1 MEKQLASVFDYFA
14 IFDYFPSFEEVYTFF
29 PKKISKKRLK
39 TVYEAKKYTVGEYS
53 KNKLKIQ
60 NSKFKISKEKLSN
73 WRFRAYVKLVSLF
86 PQIKLVGLSG
96 SVAMMNARESDD
108 IDLFII
114 TAKNRLFTARFIA
127 LIFAQLLGLRRQR
140 QTEKLDIVLSNH
152 LTSKNVRTIASKKTS
167 SFLTNHQALIADHS
181 TKDKTKDKVC
191 LNLFFDGGN
200 LRIPK
205 SKQTLFVGHEVL
217 QMKPLVSK
225 DFTYEK
231 FLSANRW
238 VYSFF
243 PNAKGSSKIK
253 IRKLR
258 QSNDCAILK
267 RVFDLVEAVLK
278 RIQLSIIYSH
288 KTTEIITNT
297 QLWFHP
303 DDYGK
308 RFKVNKSAKKL

>member
-152 LTSKNVRTIASKKTS
+152 
-167 SFLTNHQALIADHS
+167 QALIADHS

>member
-73 WRFRAYVKLVSLF
+73 WRFRAYVKLISF
-86 PQIKLVGLSG
+86 FSQINLIGLSG
-96 SVAMMNARESDD
+96 SVAMMNAKEFDD

-114 TAKNRLFTARFIA
+114 TAKNRLFTGRFIS
-127 LIFAQLLGLRRQR
+127 LLFAQLFGIRRLRQSGSYH
-140 QTEKLDIVLSNH
+140 TVFSDN
-152 LTSKNVRTIASKKTS
+152 LTSKERQVTVSKKELS
-167 SFLTNHQALIADHS
+167 LLTKHQTRSTDHF
-181 TKDKTKDKVC
+181 KDKVC
-191 LNLFFDGGN
+191 LNLFFDSSN
-200 LRIPK
+200 LKIPK

>member
-152 LTSKNVRTIASKKTS
+152 
-167 SFLTNHQALIADHS
+167 QALIADHS

-200 LRIPK
+200 LIIPK